1 MNDYNVERFEQIVRT
16 VCTMTTDDLFEYLAE
31 FGFILTNHG
40 SELYGKNG
48 SVIYDRYAYRPGTN
62 ADSPLL
68 VCHADTV
75 RRCLAYE
82 YDADRSVVTSSEL
95 DDRLG
100 IACMLYVIELGS
112 GLSNCAMLVCD
123 NEEIAASTATTFT
136 DDVLA
141 SLGLSSAGYPNWL
154 MEFDRHGTDVVCYD
168 YENDTFSSLLEHAG
182 FEIGVGS
189 FSDISSMTEL
199 GRSGVNVGVGYHRE
213 HTLQCYAD
221 LTDTLKQLGRAEV
234 FYSLFGHIALRYTP
248 PKRYGRY
255 SSDRLSYD
263 RYLDDDWNDISVKT
277 TGKLTL
283 SPVPSLDMWDNPI
296 DENGDMIDVEDYV
309 DGTEILNCECCD
321 VPNHLDDL
329 IDWHGSVICDQCYAD
344 YILKGTK

>member
-1 MNDYNVERFEQIVRT
+1 MSDYNLERFEQIVRT
-16 VCTMTTDDLFEYLAE
+16 VCTMTTDDLFEYLKG
-31 FGFILTNHG
+31 FGFFITHHG
-40 SELYGKNG
+40 SEPYGKNG
-48 SVIYDRYAYRPGTN
+48 SVIHDRYAYRPGYGPE
-62 ADSPLL
+62 SPLL

-82 YDADRSVVTSSEL
+82 YDAEHNTVVSSEL

-112 GLSNCAMLVCD
+112 GLSDCAMLVCD

-136 DDVLA
+136 DDVIA
-141 SLGLSSAGYPNWL
+141 SLGLSNSGYPNWL
-154 MEFDRHGTDVVCYD
+154 MEFDRHGTDVVCYG

-213 HTLQCYAD
+213 HTLQCYAN
-221 LTDTLKQLGRAEV
+221 LTDTLKQLGRAEM
-234 FYSLFGHIALRYTP
+234 FYALFGHIALKYTP
-248 PKRYGRY
+248 TKRYGRY
-255 SSDRLSYD
+255 SSDRFKYD
-263 RYLDDDWNDISVKT
+263 GFYDDDDAWRDVKLK
-277 TGKLTL
+277 GIGSKLSLT
-283 SPVPSLDMWDNPI
+283 PVPAMDMWDNPI
-296 DENGDMIDVEDYV
+296 DDEDVADYV

-321 VPNHLDDL
+321 TPNHLDDL
-329 IDWHGSVICDQCYAD
+329 IDWHGQIICDQCYSD